1 MTFTEADYW
10 QSIGDP
16 HSRQAELLEL
26 VRAER
31 RIAATAGRRFGKSWL
46 LSAWALWRTLKQE
59 QVWWIAPSHQ
69 LARVG
74 FEYVLSHA
82 RQLPTAIRK
91 QLSIKRSSPYEIGF
105 RSGLCQFL
113 SSDNEWQLQGRGLD
127 LIVIDEA
134 GEVDRLIY
142 IHDQYL
148 SPCLLDRAGSL
159 IAIGTP
165 RGRHTDYYQ
174 LCSRPEFV
182 RFVGSS
188 FDNPHISQDELE
200 RLSAELP
207 EQLKLQELE
216 GEFVDVTGRAFPD
229 IAIDLLD
236 VDNVDRSAVGIDW
249 GIWSPAA
256 AVLVV
261 RLHDGRY
268 YAMDEIYVADSNAHQ
283 FADMV
288 SELVR
293 NNNVSRC
300 DFIIDSSTF
309 NRTDGLV
316 SVAERF
322 RERQVPVLP
331 ATRDR
336 LGSLA
341 LLRQLMAERRL
352 IVSPAC
358 TNLLDELRS
367 AELIDGKGDFTGSD
381 HAIDALRYAI
391 AHLHQYPVRKQP
403 DTSPQAIWEHAV
415 RSARRQ
421 RVGVRYL

>member
-1 MTFTEADYW
+1 
-10 QSIGDP
+10 
-16 HSRQAELLEL
+16 
-26 VRAER
+26 
-31 RIAATAGRRFGKSWL
+31 
-46 LSAWALWRTLKQE
+46 
-59 QVWWIAPSHQ
+59 
-69 LARVG
+69 
-74 FEYVLSHA
+74 
-82 RQLPTAIRK
+82 
-91 QLSIKRSSPYEIGF
+91 
-105 RSGLCQFL
+105 
-113 SSDNEWQLQGRGLD
+113 LD
-127 LIVIDEA
+127 LIVVDEA
-134 GEVDRLIY
+134 GEVDNLLY

-188 FDNPHISQDELE
+188 FDNPYISKDELE

-216 GEFVDVTGRAFPD
+216 GEFVDLTGRAFPD
-229 IAIDLLD
+229 LSIDLIEQLD
-236 VDNVDRSAVGIDW
+236 IDRACVGLDW
-249 GIWSPAA
+249 GTFSPAA
-256 AVLVV
+256 AVLLV
-261 RLHDGRY
+261 RLKDGRY
-268 YAMDEIYVADSNAHQ
+268 YAVDEQYATDTNAHQ

-288 SELVR
+288 RGMCETNSIHR
-293 NNNVSRC
+293 S
-300 DFIIDSSTF
+300 DFVLDASCF

-322 RERQVPVLP
+322 RERGVPVQP

-367 AELIDGKGDFTGSD
+367 AELVDGRGDFSGSD

-391 AHLHQYPVRKQP
+391 AYLHQYPIKRVQ
-403 DTSPQAIWEHAV
+403 DTSPEAIWQHALKQ
-415 RSARRQ
+415 SRRQ
-421 RVGVRYL
+421 RVGAKYL

>member
-1 MTFTEADYW
+1 MTFDEFDYW
-10 QSIGDP
+10 QSIGEP
-16 HSRQAELLEL
+16 HPRQSELLEL
-26 VRAER
+26 ARSCR
-31 RIAATAGRRFGKSWL
+31 RVAATAGRRFGKSWL
-46 LSAWALWRTLKQE
+46 LSAWVLWRTLKGE
-59 QVWWIAPSHQ
+59 QCWWIAPSHQ

-82 RQLPTAIRK
+82 RQLPTPIRK
-91 QLSIKRSSPYEIGF
+91 QLVIKRSSPYEIGF

-142 IHDQYL
+142 MHDQYL

-174 LCSRPEFV
+174 LCSRPEFI

-188 FDNPHISQDELE
+188 YDNPYINKDELE

-236 VDNVDRSAVGIDW
+236 VDNVERAAVGIDW

-256 AVLVV
+256 AVLVI
-261 RLHDGRY
+261 RLKDGRY
-268 YAMDEIYVADSNAHQ
+268 YAADERYATDTNAHQ
-283 FADMV
+283 FADLIKDMAQDV
-288 SELVR
+288 G
-293 NNNVSRC
+293 RC

-322 RERQVPVLP
+322 RERGVDVRP

-341 LLRQLMAERRL
+341 LLRQLMAERKL
-352 IVSPAC
+352 IISPAC
-358 TNLLDELRS
+358 VSLLDELRS
-367 AELIDGKGDFTGSD
+367 AELIDGRGDFSGSD

-391 AHLHQYPVRKQP
+391 AHLHQYPIKRTVDATP
-403 DTSPQAIWEHAV
+403 EAIWQHAV

-421 RVGVRYL
+421 RLGAKYL

>member
-1 MTFTEADYW
+1 MTFDEFDYW

-16 HSRQAELLEL
+16 HPRQAELLEL
-26 VRAER
+26 ARSCR
-31 RIAATAGRRFGKSWL
+31 RVAATAGRRFGKSWL
-46 LSAWALWRTLKQE
+46 LSAWVLWRVLKQE
-59 QVWWIAPSHQ
+59 QCWWVAPSHQ

-74 FEYVLSHA
+74 FEYVLQHA
-82 RQLPTAIRK
+82 RQLPAAIRK
-91 QLSIKRSSPYEIGF
+91 QLGIKRSSPYEIGF

-127 LIVIDEA
+127 LIIVDEA
-134 GEVDRLIY
+134 GEVDNLLY

-148 SPCLLDRAGSL
+148 SPCLLDRGGSL

-188 FDNPHISQDELE
+188 YDNPYINKDELE

-236 VDNVDRSAVGIDW
+236 VDNVERAAVGIDW

-256 AVLVV
+256 AVLVI
-261 RLHDGRY
+261 RLKDGRY
-268 YAMDEIYVADSNAHQ
+268 YAADERYATDTNAHQ
-283 FADMV
+283 FADLIKDMAQDV
-288 SELVR
+288 G
-293 NNNVSRC
+293 RC

-322 RERQVPVLP
+322 RERGVDVRP

-341 LLRQLMAERRL
+341 LLRQLMAERKL
-352 IVSPAC
+352 VISPAC

-367 AELIDGKGDFTGSD
+367 AELIDGRGDFTGSD

-391 AHLHQYPVRKQP
+391 AHLHQYPIKRTVDATP
-403 DTSPQAIWEHAV
+403 EAIWQHAV

-421 RVGVRYL
+421 RLGAKYL

>member
-1 MTFTEADYW
+1 MRYGEADYW
-10 QSIGDP
+10 KDIGCPHPRQS
-16 HSRQAELLEL
+16 ELLDL
-26 VRAER
+26 VRVSR
-31 RIAATAGRRFGKSWL
+31 RVAATAGRRFGKSWL

-59 QVWWIAPSHQ
+59 QVWWVAPSHQ

-82 RQLPTAIRK
+82 RHLPAPIRK
-91 QLSIKRSSPYEIGF
+91 HLGIKRSSPYEVGF
-105 RSGLCQFL
+105 RAGLCQFL

-134 GEVDRLIY
+134 GEIGNLLY

-159 IAIGTP
+159 IAVGTP
-165 RGRHTDYYQ
+165 RGKHTDYYQ

-188 FDNPHISQDELE
+188 FDNPFISKDELE
-200 RLSAELP
+200 TLASELP
-207 EQLKLQELE
+207 EQLRLQELQ

-229 IAIDLLD
+229 IAIDLIDQFD
-236 VDNVDRSAVGIDW
+236 VDRVCVGLDW
-249 GIWSPAA
+249 GTFAPAA
-256 AVLVV
+256 AVLVL
-261 RLHDGRY
+261 RLKDGRY
-268 YAMDEIYVADSNAHQ
+268 YAADERYATDTNAHQ

-288 SELVR
+288 RVMCES
-293 NNNVSRC
+293 NSIHRC
-300 DFIIDSSTF
+300 DFVLDASCF

-322 RERQVPVLP
+322 RERGVPVSP
-331 ATRDR
+331 STRDR

-352 IVSPAC
+352 VISPAC
-358 TNLLDELRS
+358 TSLLDELRS
-367 AELIDGKGDFTGSD
+367 AELIDGKGDFSGSD
-381 HAIDALRYAI
+381 HAIDALRYAV
-391 AHLHQYPVRKQP
+391 AHMHHYALRKEP
-403 DTSPQAIWEHAV
+403 DTTPEAIWQHALKQ
-415 RSARRQ
+415 ARRQ
-421 RVGVRYL
+421 RSGVSYL

>member
-1 MTFTEADYW
+1 MRYGEADYW
-10 QSIGDP
+10 KDIGCP
-16 HSRQAELLEL
+16 HPRQAELLEL
-26 VRAER
+26 ARSHR
-31 RIAATAGRRFGKSWL
+31 RVAATAGRRFGKSWL
-46 LSAWALWRTLKQE
+46 LSAWALWRTLKGE

-82 RQLPTAIRK
+82 RQLPSAIKRH
-91 QLSIKRSSPYEIGF
+91 LVIKRSSPYEIGF

-188 FDNPHISQDELE
+188 YDNPYISKDELE

-216 GEFVDVTGRAFPD
+216 GEFVDISGRAFPD
-229 IAIDLLD
+229 IAIDLIEDL
-236 VDNVDRSAVGIDW
+236 NIDRACCGLDW
-249 GIWSPAA
+249 GTWSPAA

-261 RLHDGRY
+261 RLPDGRY
-268 YAMDEIYVADSNAHQ
+268 YAMDERYGADLNAHQ

-288 SELVR
+288 R
-293 NNNVSRC
+293 DMAQGIRRC
-300 DFIIDSSTF
+300 DFVLDSACF

-322 RERQVPVLP
+322 RERGVKVRP

-367 AELIDGKGDFTGSD
+367 AELIDGRGDFTGSD
-381 HAIDALRYAI
+381 HAIDALRYAV
-391 AHLHQYPVRKQP
+391 AHLHQYPIKRAQ
-403 DTSPQAIWEHAV
+403 DTSPEAIWQHALKQ
-415 RSARRQ
+415 ARRQ
-421 RVGVRYL
+421 RVGAKYL

>member
-1 MTFTEADYW
+1 MKFSETDYW

-16 HSRQAELLEL
+16 HPRQAELLEL
-26 VRAER
+26 ARSHR
-31 RIAATAGRRFGKSWL
+31 RVAATAGRRFGKSWL
-46 LSAWALWRTLKQE
+46 LSAWVLWRVLKQE
-59 QVWWIAPSHQ
+59 QCWWVAPSHQ

-74 FEYVLSHA
+74 FEYVLQHA
-82 RQLPTAIRK
+82 RQLPAAIRK
-91 QLSIKRSSPYEIGF
+91 QLGIKRSSPYEIGF

-134 GEVDRLIY
+134 GEIDRLIWL
-142 IHDQYL
+142 HDQYL
-148 SPCLLDRAGSL
+148 SPCLLDRGGSL
-159 IAIGTP
+159 VCIGTP

-174 LCSRPEFV
+174 MCGRPEFV

-188 FDNPHISQDELE
+188 YDNPYINKDELE

-236 VDNVDRSAVGIDW
+236 VDNVERAAVGIDW

-256 AVLVV
+256 AVLVI
-261 RLHDGRY
+261 RLKDGRY
-268 YAMDEIYVADSNAHQ
+268 YAADERYATDTNAHQ
-283 FADMV
+283 FADLIKDMAQDV
-288 SELVR
+288 G
-293 NNNVSRC
+293 RC

-322 RERQVPVLP
+322 RERGVDVRP

-341 LLRQLMAERRL
+341 LLRQLMAERKL
-352 IVSPAC
+352 IISPAC
-358 TNLLDELRS
+358 VSLLDELRS
-367 AELIDGKGDFTGSD
+367 AELIDGRGDFSGSD

-391 AHLHQYPVRKQP
+391 AHLHQYPIKRTVDATP
-403 DTSPQAIWEHAV
+403 EAIWQHAV

-421 RVGVRYL
+421 RLGAKYL

>member
-1 MTFTEADYW
+1 MVFTERDYW
-10 QSIGDP
+10 QSIGAP
-16 HSRQAELLEL
+16 HPRQSELLDL
-26 VRAER
+26 VRVSR
-31 RIAATAGRRFGKSWL
+31 RVAATAGRRFGKSWL

-59 QVWWIAPSHQ
+59 QVWWVAPSHQ
-69 LARVG
+69 LARIG

-82 RQLPTAIRK
+82 RHLPAAIRK
-91 QLSIKRSSPYEIGF
+91 QLVIKRSSPYEVGF
-105 RSGLCQFL
+105 RAGLCQFL

-127 LIVIDEA
+127 LIVVDEA

-165 RGRHTDYYQ
+165 RGRHSDYFQ
-174 LCSRPEFV
+174 LCSRPEFI

-188 FDNPHISQDELE
+188 FDNPYISRDELE
-200 RLSAELP
+200 RLSSELP
-207 EQLKLQELE
+207 EPLRLQELG

-229 IAIDLLD
+229 ISIDLIEQFD
-236 VDNVDRSAVGIDW
+236 IDRVCCGLDW
-249 GIWSPAA
+249 GTFSPAA

-261 RLHDGRY
+261 RLPDGRY
-268 YAMDEIYVADSNAHQ
+268 YAVDEQYAADTNAHQ

-288 SELVR
+288 RDLCSS
-293 NNNVSRC
+293 NSVSKC
-300 DFIIDSSTF
+300 DFVLDSSCF

-322 RERQVPVLP
+322 RERQVPVSP

-341 LLRQLMAERRL
+341 LLRQLMAERKL
-352 IVSPAC
+352 VISPAC

-367 AELIDGKGDFTGSD
+367 AELIDGRGDFTGSD

-391 AHLHQYPVRKQP
+391 AHLHQYPVRRP
-403 DTSPQAIWEHAV
+403 ADTTPEAIWQHALKQ
-415 RSARRQ
+415 SRRQ
-421 RVGVRYL
+421 RVGAKYL

>member
-1 MTFTEADYW
+1 MKFTERDYW
-10 QSIGDP
+10 EAIGDP
-16 HSRQAELLEL
+16 HPRQAELLEL
-26 VRAER
+26 ARSHR
-31 RIAATAGRRFGKSWL
+31 RVAATAGRRFGKSWL
-46 LSAWALWRTLKQE
+46 LSAWALWRTLKGE

-82 RQLPTAIRK
+82 RQLPAPIRK
-91 QLSIKRSSPYEIGF
+91 HLGIKRSSPYEIGF
-105 RSGLCQFL
+105 RAGLCQFL

-127 LIVIDEA
+127 LIVVDEA
-134 GEVDRLIY
+134 GEIGNLIY
-142 IHDQYL
+142 LHDQYL

-174 LCSRPEFV
+174 LCSRPEFI

-188 FDNPHISQDELE
+188 YDNPYISKDELE

-207 EQLKLQELE
+207 EQLKQQELE
-216 GEFVDVTGRAFPD
+216 GEFVDLSGRAFPD
-229 IAIDLLD
+229 VVIDLIENPD
-236 VDNVDRSAVGIDW
+236 IDRSCCGLDW

-256 AVLVV
+256 AVLVL
-261 RLHDGRY
+261 RLKDGRY
-268 YAMDEIYVADSNAHQ
+268 YATDERYTSDTNAHQ
-283 FADMV
+283 FADLVNGMV
-288 SELVR
+288 QDVG
-293 NNNVSRC
+293 RC
-300 DFIIDSSTF
+300 DFVLDSSAF

-322 RERQVPVLP
+322 RERGVKVRP

-341 LLRQLMAERRL
+341 LLRQLMAERKL
-352 IVSPAC
+352 IISPAC
-358 TNLLDELRS
+358 TSLLDELRS
-367 AELIDGKGDFTGSD
+367 AELIDGKGDFSGSD

-391 AHLHQYPVRKQP
+391 AHLHQYPIKRAA
-403 DTSPQAIWEHAV
+403 DTTPEAIWQHALKQ
-415 RSARRQ
+415 SRRQ
-421 RVGVRYL
+421 RVGAKYL

>member
-1 MTFTEADYW
+1 MTFDESDYW
-10 QSIGDP
+10 QSIGEP
-16 HSRQAELLEL
+16 HPRQAELLEL
-26 VRAER
+26 ARSNR
-31 RIAATAGRRFGKSWL
+31 RVAATAGRRFGKSWL
-46 LSAWALWRTLKQE
+46 LSAWALWRTLKGE

-74 FEYVLSHA
+74 FEYALSHA
-82 RQLPTAIRK
+82 RQLPSAIKR
-91 QLSIKRSSPYEIGF
+91 QLSIRRSSPYEIGF

-127 LIVIDEA
+127 LIVVDEA

-148 SPCLLDRAGSL
+148 SPCLLDRSGSL
-159 IAIGTP
+159 ICIGTP

-174 LCSRPEFV
+174 LCSRPEFI

-188 FDNPHISQDELE
+188 FDNPHISRDELE

-216 GEFVDVTGRAFPD
+216 GEFVDLTGRAFPD
-229 IAIDLLD
+229 LAIELFEQFDI
-236 VDNVDRSAVGIDW
+236 DRACCGLDW
-249 GIWSPAA
+249 GTWSPAA

-261 RLHDGRY
+261 RLSDGRY
-268 YAMDEIYVADSNAHQ
+268 YAVDERYGSDLNAHQ
-283 FADMV
+283 FAD
-288 SELVR
+288 LVR
-293 NNNVSRC
+293 DLCESNSIHRS
-300 DFIIDSSTF
+300 DFVLDASCF

-322 RERQVPVLP
+322 RERGVDVRP

-352 IVSPAC
+352 IISPAC

-367 AELIDGKGDFTGSD
+367 AELIDGRGDFSGSD

-421 RVGVRYL
+421 RVGAKYL

>member
-1 MTFTEADYW
+1 MKFTETDYW
-10 QSIGDP
+10 NCIGAP
-16 HSRQAELLEL
+16 HPRQQELLDL

-31 RIAATAGRRFGKSWL
+31 RVAATAGRRFGKSWL
-46 LSAWALWRTLKQE
+46 LSAWVLWRVLKQE
-59 QVWWIAPSHQ
+59 QCWWVAPSHQ

-82 RQLPTAIRK
+82 RQLPAPIRK
-91 QLSIKRSSPYEIGF
+91 QLGIKRSSPYEISF

-127 LIVIDEA
+127 LIVVDEA
-134 GEVDRLIY
+134 GEIGNLIY

-148 SPCLLDRAGSL
+148 SPCLLDRAGSMIL
-159 IAIGTP
+159 IGTP

-188 FDNPHISQDELE
+188 FDNPHISRDELE

-207 EQLKLQELE
+207 EPLRLQELG
-216 GEFVDVTGRAFPD
+216 GEFVDLAGRAFPD
-229 IAIDLLD
+229 ISIDVIDDL
-236 VDNVDRSAVGIDW
+236 NIDRVCVGIDW
-249 GIWSPAA
+249 GTFSPAA

-261 RLHDGRY
+261 RLADGLY
-268 YAMDEIYVADSNAHQ
+268 YAVDERYGTDLNAHQ

-288 SELVR
+288 RDLCES
-293 NNNVSRC
+293 NSISRS
-300 DFIIDSSTF
+300 DFVLDASCF

-322 RERQVPVLP
+322 RERQVPVQP

-352 IVSPAC
+352 IISPAC
-358 TNLLDELRS
+358 VSLLDELRG
-367 AELIDGKGDFTGSD
+367 AELVDGRGDFSGSD
-381 HAIDALRYAI
+381 HAIDALRYAV
-391 AHLHQYPVRKQP
+391 AHLHQYPSKREP
-403 DTSPQAIWEHAV
+403 DTSPSAIWQHAL
-415 RSARRQ
+415 RQARRQ
-421 RVGVRYL
+421 RVGTRYL

>member
-1 MTFTEADYW
+1 MKFTEQDYW

-16 HSRQAELLEL
+16 HPRQSELLDL
-26 VRAER
+26 VRVSR
-31 RIAATAGRRFGKSWL
+31 RVAATAGRRFGKSWL
-46 LSAWALWRTLKQE
+46 LSAWTLWRTLKGE
-59 QVWWIAPSHQ
+59 QVWWVAPSHQ

-91 QLSIKRSSPYEIGF
+91 QLVIKRSSPYEIGF

-134 GEVDRLIY
+134 GEVDNLLY

-148 SPCLLDRAGSL
+148 SPCLLDRGGSL
-159 IAIGTP
+159 VCIGTP

-188 FDNPHISQDELE
+188 FDNPFISKDELE
-200 RLSAELP
+200 TLASELP
-207 EQLKLQELE
+207 EQLRLQELQ

-229 IAIDLLD
+229 IAIDLIEQLD
-236 VDNVDRSAVGIDW
+236 IDRTCVGLDW
-249 GIWSPAA
+249 GTWSPAA

-261 RLHDGRY
+261 RLSDGRY
-268 YAMDEIYVADSNAHQ
+268 YAVDERYGSDLNAHQ
-283 FADMV
+283 FAD
-288 SELVR
+288 LVR
-293 NNNVSRC
+293 DLCESNSIHRS
-300 DFIIDSSTF
+300 DFVLDASCF

-322 RERQVPVLP
+322 RERGVPVSP

-352 IVSPAC
+352 IISPAC

-367 AELIDGKGDFTGSD
+367 AELVDGRGDFSGSD
-381 HAIDALRYAI
+381 HAIDALRYAV
-391 AHLHQYPVRKQP
+391 AHLHQYPIKRAT
-403 DTSPQAIWEHAV
+403 DTSPQAVWEHAV

-421 RVGVRYL
+421 RAGAKYL

>member
-1 MTFTEADYW
+1 MKFTEQDYW

-16 HSRQAELLEL
+16 HPRQSELLDL
-26 VRAER
+26 VRVSR
-31 RIAATAGRRFGKSWL
+31 RVAATAGRRFGKSWL
-46 LSAWALWRTLKQE
+46 LSAWVLWRVLKQE
-59 QVWWIAPSHQ
+59 QCWWIAPSHQ

-82 RQLPTAIRK
+82 RQLPAPIRK
-91 QLSIKRSSPYEIGF
+91 QLVIKRSSPYEVSF
-105 RSGLCQFL
+105 RTGLCQFL
-113 SSDNEWQLQGRGLD
+113 SADNEWQLQGRGLD

-148 SPCLLDRAGSL
+148 SPCLLDRGGSL

-174 LCSRPEFV
+174 LCSRLEFI

-188 FDNPHISQDELE
+188 YDNPYISKDELE

-216 GEFVDVTGRAFPD
+216 GEFVDLSGRAFPD
-229 IAIDLLD
+229 VVIDLIENPD
-236 VDNVDRSAVGIDW
+236 IDRSCCGLDW

-256 AVLVV
+256 AVLVL
-261 RLHDGRY
+261 RLKDGRY
-268 YAMDEIYVADSNAHQ
+268 YATDERYTSDTNAHQ
-283 FADMV
+283 FADLVNGMV
-288 SELVR
+288 QDVG
-293 NNNVSRC
+293 RC
-300 DFIIDSSTF
+300 DFVLDSSAF

-322 RERQVPVLP
+322 RERGVPVSP

-341 LLRQLMAERRL
+341 LLRQLMAERKL
-352 IVSPAC
+352 VISPAC

-367 AELIDGKGDFTGSD
+367 AELIDGRGDFTGSD

-391 AHLHQYPVRKQP
+391 AHLHQYPVRRP
-403 DTSPQAIWEHAV
+403 ADTTPEAIWQHALKQ
-415 RSARRQ
+415 SRRQ
-421 RVGVRYL
+421 RVGAKYL

>member
-1 MTFTEADYW
+1 MTFDEFDYW

-16 HSRQAELLEL
+16 HPRQAELLEL
-26 VRAER
+26 ARSCR
-31 RIAATAGRRFGKSWL
+31 RVAATAGRRFGKSWL
-46 LSAWALWRTLKQE
+46 LSAWTLWRTLKQE
-59 QVWWIAPSHQ
+59 QVWWVAPSHQ

-74 FEYVLSHA
+74 FEYVLQHA
-82 RQLPTAIRK
+82 RQLPAAIRK
-91 QLSIKRSSPYEIGF
+91 QLGIKRSSPYEIGF

-127 LIVIDEA
+127 LIIVDEA
-134 GEVDRLIY
+134 GEVDNLLY

-148 SPCLLDRAGSL
+148 SPCLLDRGGSL

-188 FDNPHISQDELE
+188 YDNPYINKDELE

-207 EQLKLQELE
+207 EQLKLQELH

-236 VDNVDRSAVGIDW
+236 VDNVERAAVGIDW

-256 AVLVV
+256 AVLVI
-261 RLHDGRY
+261 RLKDGRY
-268 YAMDEIYVADSNAHQ
+268 YAADERYATDTNAHQ
-283 FADMV
+283 FADLIKDMAQDV
-288 SELVR
+288 G
-293 NNNVSRC
+293 RC

-322 RERQVPVLP
+322 RERGVDVRP

-341 LLRQLMAERRL
+341 LLWQLMAERKL
-352 IVSPAC
+352 VISPAC

-367 AELIDGKGDFTGSD
+367 AELIDGRGDFTGSD

-391 AHLHQYPVRKQP
+391 AHLHQYPIKRTVDATP
-403 DTSPQAIWEHAV
+403 EAIWQHAV

-421 RVGVRYL
+421 RLGAKYL

>member
-1 MTFTEADYW
+1 MRYSEPDYW
-10 QSIGDP
+10 KDIGCP
-16 HSRQAELLEL
+16 HPRQQELLEL
-26 VRAER
+26 ARTNR
-31 RIAATAGRRFGKSWL
+31 RVAATAGRRFGKSWL
-46 LSAWALWRTLKQE
+46 LSAWVLWRVLKSE
-59 QVWWIAPSHQ
+59 QCWWIAPSHQ
-69 LARVG
+69 LARIG
-74 FEYVLSHA
+74 FEYVLHHA
-82 RQLPTAIRK
+82 RRLPAPIRER
-91 QLSIKRSSPYEIGF
+91 LSIKRSSPYEIGF
-105 RSGLCQFL
+105 RAGLCHFL

-127 LIVIDEA
+127 LIVVDEA
-134 GEVDRLIY
+134 GEISNLIY

-174 LCSRPEFV
+174 LCSRPEFI

-188 FDNPHISQDELE
+188 YDNPYISKDELE

-229 IAIDLLD
+229 IAIDLIEELD
-236 VDNVDRSAVGIDW
+236 SDRACCGLDW
-249 GIWSPAA
+249 GTWSPAA

-261 RLHDGRY
+261 RLPDGRY
-268 YAMDEIYVADSNAHQ
+268 YVMDERYGADLNAHQ

-288 SELVR
+288 R
-293 NNNVSRC
+293 DMAQGIGRC
-300 DFIIDSSTF
+300 DFVLDSACF

-322 RERQVPVLP
+322 RERQVPVQP

-341 LLRQLMAERRL
+341 LLRQLMAERKL
-352 IVSPAC
+352 VISPAC

-367 AELIDGKGDFTGSD
+367 AELIDGRGDFSGSD

-421 RVGVRYL
+421 RLGAKYL

>member
-1 MTFTEADYW
+1 MTFDEFDYW

-16 HSRQAELLEL
+16 HPRQAELLEL
-26 VRAER
+26 ARSCR
-31 RIAATAGRRFGKSWL
+31 RVAATAGRRFGKSWL
-46 LSAWALWRTLKQE
+46 LSAWTLWRTLKQE
-59 QVWWIAPSHQ
+59 QVWWVAPSHQ

-74 FEYVLSHA
+74 FEYVLQHA
-82 RQLPTAIRK
+82 RQLPAAIRK
-91 QLSIKRSSPYEIGF
+91 QLGIKRSSPYEIGF

-127 LIVIDEA
+127 LIIVDEA
-134 GEVDRLIY
+134 GEVDNLLY

-148 SPCLLDRAGSL
+148 SPCLLDRGGSL

-188 FDNPHISQDELE
+188 YDNPYINKDELE

-207 EQLKLQELE
+207 EQLKLQELH

-236 VDNVDRSAVGIDW
+236 VDNVERAAVGIDW

-256 AVLVV
+256 AVLVI
-261 RLHDGRY
+261 RLKDGRY
-268 YAMDEIYVADSNAHQ
+268 YAADERYATDTNAHQ
-283 FADMV
+283 FADLIKDMAQDV
-288 SELVR
+288 G
-293 NNNVSRC
+293 RC

-322 RERQVPVLP
+322 RERGVDVRP

-341 LLRQLMAERRL
+341 LLRQLMAERKL
-352 IVSPAC
+352 VISPAC

-367 AELIDGKGDFTGSD
+367 AELIDGRGDFTGSD

-391 AHLHQYPVRKQP
+391 AHLHQYPIKRTVDATP
-403 DTSPQAIWEHAV
+403 EAIWQHAV

-421 RVGVRYL
+421 RLGAKYL

>member
-1 MTFTEADYW
+1 MTFDEFDYW

-16 HSRQAELLEL
+16 HPRQLELLEL
-26 VRAER
+26 ARSHR
-31 RIAATAGRRFGKSWL
+31 RVAATAGRRFGKSWL

-59 QVWWIAPSHQ
+59 QVWWVAPSHQ
-69 LARVG
+69 LARIG

-82 RQLPTAIRK
+82 RQLPAPIRK
-91 QLSIKRSSPYEIGF
+91 QLVIKRSSPYEIGF

-127 LIVIDEA
+127 LIVVDEA
-134 GEVDRLIY
+134 GEVDNLLY

-148 SPCLLDRAGSL
+148 SPCLLDRGGSL

-165 RGRHTDYYQ
+165 RGRHSDYYQ
-174 LCSRPEFV
+174 LCSRPEFI

-188 FDNPHISQDELE
+188 FDNPYISKDELE

-216 GEFVDVTGRAFPD
+216 GEFVDLTGRAFPD
-229 IAIDLLD
+229 IVIDLIEQFD
-236 VDNVDRSAVGIDW
+236 IDRVCCGLDW
-249 GIWSPAA
+249 GTFSPAA
-256 AVLVV
+256 AVLLV
-261 RLHDGRY
+261 RLKDGRY
-268 YAMDEIYVADSNAHQ
+268 YAVDERYATDTNAHQ

-288 SELVR
+288 RDLCESNSIE
-293 NNNVSRC
+293 RC
-300 DFIIDSSTF
+300 DFVLDASCF

-341 LLRQLMAERRL
+341 LLRQLMAERKL
-352 IVSPAC
+352 IISPAC
-358 TNLLDELRS
+358 TSLLDELRS
-367 AELIDGKGDFTGSD
+367 AELIDGRGDFTGSD

-391 AHLHQYPVRKQP
+391 AHLHQYPLRKEP
-403 DTSPQAIWEHAV
+403 DTSPEAIWQHAL

-421 RVGVRYL
+421 RVGTKYL

>member
-1 MTFTEADYW
+1 MKFTEQDYW

-16 HSRQAELLEL
+16 HPRQSELLDL
-26 VRAER
+26 VRVSR
-31 RIAATAGRRFGKSWL
+31 RVAATAGRRFGKSWL
-46 LSAWALWRTLKQE
+46 LSAWTLWRTLKGE
-59 QVWWIAPSHQ
+59 QVWWVAPSHQ

-91 QLSIKRSSPYEIGF
+91 QLVIKRSSPYEVSF
-105 RSGLCQFL
+105 RTGLCQFL

-134 GEVDRLIY
+134 GEIDNLIY
-142 IHDQYL
+142 LHDQYL
-148 SPCLLDRAGSL
+148 SPCLLDRGGSL

-165 RGRHTDYYQ
+165 RGKHTEYYK
-174 LCSRPEFV
+174 LSNRAEFV

-188 FDNPHISQDELE
+188 FDNPHISRDELE

-207 EQLKLQELE
+207 EQLKQQELE
-216 GEFVDVTGRAFPD
+216 GEFVDLSGRAFPD
-229 IAIDLLD
+229 VVIDLIENPD
-236 VDNVDRSAVGIDW
+236 IDRSCCGLDW

-256 AVLVV
+256 AVLVL
-261 RLHDGRY
+261 RLKDGRY
-268 YAMDEIYVADSNAHQ
+268 YATDERYTSDTNAHQ
-283 FADMV
+283 FADLVNGMV
-288 SELVR
+288 QDVG
-293 NNNVSRC
+293 RC
-300 DFIIDSSTF
+300 DFVLDSSAF

-322 RERQVPVLP
+322 RERGVKVRP

-341 LLRQLMAERRL
+341 LLRQLMAERKL
-352 IVSPAC
+352 IISPAC
-358 TNLLDELRS
+358 TSLLDELRS
-367 AELIDGKGDFTGSD
+367 AELIDGKGDFSGSD

-391 AHLHQYPVRKQP
+391 AHLHQYPIKRAA
-403 DTSPQAIWEHAV
+403 DTTPEAIWQHALKQ
-415 RSARRQ
+415 SRRQ
-421 RVGVRYL
+421 RVGAKYL

>member
-1 MTFTEADYW
+1 VKFSERDYW
-10 QSIGDP
+10 EAIGAPHPRQS
-16 HSRQAELLEL
+16 ELLEL
-26 VRAER
+26 ARSSR
-31 RIAATAGRRFGKSWL
+31 RVAATAGRRFGKSWL
-46 LSAWALWRTLKQE
+46 LSAWALWRTLKGE

-74 FEYVLSHA
+74 FEYALSHA
-82 RQLPTAIRK
+82 RQLPSAIKR
-91 QLSIKRSSPYEIGF
+91 QLSIRRSSPYEIGF

-127 LIVIDEA
+127 LIVVDEA

-148 SPCLLDRAGSL
+148 SPCLLDRSGSL
-159 IAIGTP
+159 ICIGTP

-174 LCSRPEFV
+174 LCSRPEFI

-188 FDNPHISQDELE
+188 FDNPHISRDELE

-216 GEFVDVTGRAFPD
+216 GEFVDVQGRAFPD
-229 IAIDLLD
+229 IAIDLIEQLD
-236 VDNVDRSAVGIDW
+236 IDRACVGLDW
-249 GIWSPAA
+249 GTWSPAA

-261 RLHDGRY
+261 RLSDGRY
-268 YAMDEIYVADSNAHQ
+268 YAVDEQYGADLNAHQ
-283 FADMV
+283 FAD
-288 SELVR
+288 LVR
-293 NNNVSRC
+293 DLCSRNNISKC
-300 DFIIDSSTF
+300 DFVLDSSCF
-309 NRTDGLV
+309 NRTDGLI

-322 RERQVPVLP
+322 RERGVPVSP

-352 IVSPAC
+352 IISPAC
-358 TNLLDELRS
+358 TSLLDELRS
-367 AELIDGKGDFTGSD
+367 AELIDGKGDFAGSD

-391 AHLHQYPVRKQP
+391 AHLHQYPIKRAA
-403 DTSPQAIWEHAV
+403 DTTPEAIWQHAL

-421 RVGVRYL
+421 RLGAKYL

>member
-1 MTFTEADYW
+1 MRYGEADYW
-10 QSIGDP
+10 KDIGCP
-16 HSRQAELLEL
+16 HPRQAELLEL
-26 VRAER
+26 ARSHR
-31 RIAATAGRRFGKSWL
+31 RVAATAGRRFGKSWL
-46 LSAWALWRTLKQE
+46 LSAWALWRTLKGE

-82 RQLPTAIRK
+82 RQLPSAIKRH
-91 QLSIKRSSPYEIGF
+91 LVIKRSSPYEIGF

-188 FDNPHISQDELE
+188 YDNPYISKDELE

-216 GEFVDVTGRAFPD
+216 GEFVDISGRAFPD
-229 IAIDLLD
+229 IAIDLIEDL
-236 VDNVDRSAVGIDW
+236 NIDRACCGLDW
-249 GIWSPAA
+249 GTWSPAA

-261 RLHDGRY
+261 RLPDGRY
-268 YAMDEIYVADSNAHQ
+268 YAMDERYGADLNAHQ

-288 SELVR
+288 R
-293 NNNVSRC
+293 DMAQGIRRC
-300 DFIIDSSTF
+300 DFVLDSACF

-322 RERQVPVLP
+322 RERGVPVSP

-367 AELIDGKGDFTGSD
+367 AELIDGRGDFTGSD
-381 HAIDALRYAI
+381 HAIDALRYAV
-391 AHLHQYPVRKQP
+391 AHLHQYPIKRAQ
-403 DTSPQAIWEHAV
+403 DTSPEAIWQHALKQ
-415 RSARRQ
+415 ARRQ
-421 RVGVRYL
+421 RVGAKYL

>member
-1 MTFTEADYW
+1 VKFTEQDYW

-16 HSRQAELLEL
+16 HPRQSELLEL
-26 VRAER
+26 ARSHR
-31 RIAATAGRRFGKSWL
+31 RVAATAGRRFGKSWL

-91 QLSIKRSSPYEIGF
+91 QLVIKRSSPYEIGF

-127 LIVIDEA
+127 LIIVDEA
-134 GEVDRLIY
+134 GEVDNLLY

-148 SPCLLDRAGSL
+148 SPCLLDRGGSL
-159 IAIGTP
+159 VCIGTP

-188 FDNPHISQDELE
+188 YDNPYINKDELE

-207 EQLKLQELE
+207 EQLKLQELH

-236 VDNVDRSAVGIDW
+236 VDNVERAAVGIDW

-256 AVLVV
+256 AVLVI
-261 RLHDGRY
+261 RLKDGRY
-268 YAMDEIYVADSNAHQ
+268 YAADERYATDTNAHQ
-283 FADMV
+283 FADLIKDMAQDV
-288 SELVR
+288 G
-293 NNNVSRC
+293 RC

-322 RERQVPVLP
+322 RERGVDVRP

-341 LLRQLMAERRL
+341 LLRQLMAERKL
-352 IVSPAC
+352 VISPAC

-367 AELIDGKGDFTGSD
+367 AELIDGRGDFTGSD

-391 AHLHQYPVRKQP
+391 AHLHQYPIKRTVDATP
-403 DTSPQAIWEHAV
+403 EAIWQHAV

-421 RVGVRYL
+421 RLGAKYL

>member
-1 MTFTEADYW
+1 MTFDESDYW

-16 HSRQAELLEL
+16 HPRQLELLEL
-26 VRAER
+26 TRTNR
-31 RIAATAGRRFGKSWL
+31 RVAATAGRRFGKSWL
-46 LSAWALWRTLKQE
+46 LSAWVLWRTLKGE
-59 QVWWIAPSHQ
+59 QVWWVAPSHQ

-74 FEYVLSHA
+74 FEYALSLA
-82 RQLPTAIRK
+82 RRLPTPIRER
-91 QLSIKRSSPYEIGF
+91 LIIKRSSPYEIGF

-127 LIVIDEA
+127 LIVVDEA
-134 GEVDRLIY
+134 GEIDNLIY
-142 IHDQYL
+142 LHDQYL

-159 IAIGTP
+159 ICIGTP
-165 RGRHTDYYQ
+165 RGRHTDYFQ
-174 LCSRPEFV
+174 LCGRPEFV

-188 FDNPHISQDELE
+188 YDNPYINKDELE

-207 EQLKLQELE
+207 EQLKLQELQ

-236 VDNVDRSAVGIDW
+236 VDNVERAAVGIDW

-316 SVAERF
+316 TVAERF
-322 RERQVPVLP
+322 RERGVPVLP

-341 LLRQLMAERRL
+341 LLRQLMAERKL
-352 IVSPAC
+352 VISPAC
-358 TNLLDELRS
+358 TSLLDELRS
-367 AELIDGKGDFTGSD
+367 AELIDGKGDFAGSD

-391 AHLHQYPVRKQP
+391 AHLHQYPLRKEP
-403 DTSPQAIWEHAV
+403 ETTPEAIWQHSV
-415 RSARRQ
+415 RVARRQ
-421 RVGVRYL
+421 RAGAKYL

>member
-1 MTFTEADYW
+1 VKFTEQDYW

-16 HSRQAELLEL
+16 HPRQSELLDL
-26 VRAER
+26 VRVSR
-31 RIAATAGRRFGKSWL
+31 RVAATAGRRFGKSWL
-46 LSAWALWRTLKQE
+46 LSAWVLWRVLKQE
-59 QVWWIAPSHQ
+59 QCWWIAPSHQ

-82 RQLPTAIRK
+82 RQLPAPIRK
-91 QLSIKRSSPYEIGF
+91 QLVIKRSSPYEVSF
-105 RSGLCQFL
+105 RTGLCQFL
-113 SSDNEWQLQGRGLD
+113 SADNEWQLQGRGLD

-148 SPCLLDRAGSL
+148 SPCLLDRGGSL

-174 LCSRPEFV
+174 LCSRLEFI

-188 FDNPHISQDELE
+188 YDNPYISKDELE

-216 GEFVDVTGRAFPD
+216 GEFVDLSGRAFPD
-229 IAIDLLD
+229 VVIDLIENPD
-236 VDNVDRSAVGIDW
+236 IDRSCCGLDW

-256 AVLVV
+256 AVLVL
-261 RLHDGRY
+261 RLKDGRY
-268 YAMDEIYVADSNAHQ
+268 YATDERYTSDTNAHQ
-283 FADMV
+283 FADLVNGMV
-288 SELVR
+288 QDVG
-293 NNNVSRC
+293 RC
-300 DFIIDSSTF
+300 DFVLDSSAF

-322 RERQVPVLP
+322 RERGVPVSP

-341 LLRQLMAERRL
+341 LLRQLMAERKL
-352 IVSPAC
+352 VISPAC

-367 AELIDGKGDFTGSD
+367 AELIDGRGDFTGSD

-391 AHLHQYPVRKQP
+391 AHLHQYPIKRTVDATP
-403 DTSPQAIWEHAV
+403 EAIWQHAV

-421 RVGVRYL
+421 RLGAKYL

>member
-1 MTFTEADYW
+1 MRFTERDFWEA
-10 QSIGDP
+10 IGDP
-16 HSRQAELLEL
+16 HPRQAELLEL
-26 VRAER
+26 ARSCR
-31 RIAATAGRRFGKSWL
+31 RVAATAGRRFGKSWL
-46 LSAWALWRTLKQE
+46 LSAWVLWRVLKQE
-59 QVWWIAPSHQ
+59 QCWWVAPSHQ

-74 FEYVLSHA
+74 FEYVLQHA
-82 RQLPTAIRK
+82 RQLPAAIRK
-91 QLSIKRSSPYEIGF
+91 QLGIKRSSPYEIGF

-134 GEVDRLIY
+134 GEIDRLIWL
-142 IHDQYL
+142 HDQYL
-148 SPCLLDRAGSL
+148 SPCLLDRGGSL
-159 IAIGTP
+159 VCIGTP

-188 FDNPHISQDELE
+188 YDNPYINKDELE
-200 RLSAELP
+200 LLSAELP

-236 VDNVDRSAVGIDW
+236 VDNVERAAVGIDW

-256 AVLVV
+256 AVLVI
-261 RLHDGRY
+261 RLKDGRY
-268 YAMDEIYVADSNAHQ
+268 YAADERYATDTNAHQ
-283 FADMV
+283 FADLIKDMAQDV
-288 SELVR
+288 G
-293 NNNVSRC
+293 RC

-322 RERQVPVLP
+322 RERGVDVRP

-341 LLRQLMAERRL
+341 LLRQLMSERRL
-352 IVSPAC
+352 VISPAC
-358 TNLLDELRS
+358 VSLLDELRS
-367 AELIDGKGDFTGSD
+367 AELIDGKGDFAGSD

-391 AHLHQYPVRKQP
+391 AHLHQYPIKRTVDATP
-403 DTSPQAIWEHAV
+403 EAIWQHAV

-421 RVGVRYL
+421 RLGAKYL

>member
-1 MTFTEADYW
+1 MKFTERDYW

-16 HSRQAELLEL
+16 HPRQSELLDL
-26 VRAER
+26 VRVSR
-31 RIAATAGRRFGKSWL
+31 RVAATAGRRFGKSWL
-46 LSAWALWRTLKQE
+46 LSAWTLWRTLKGE
-59 QVWWIAPSHQ
+59 QCWWIAPSHQ
-69 LARVG
+69 LARIG

-82 RQLPTAIRK
+82 RHLPMAIRK
-91 QLSIKRSSPYEIGF
+91 QLSIKRSSPYEVGF

-134 GEVDRLIY
+134 GEVDNLLY

-148 SPCLLDRAGSL
+148 SPCLLDRSGSL
-159 IAIGTP
+159 ICIGTP

-188 FDNPHISQDELE
+188 FDNPFISKDELE

-216 GEFVDVTGRAFPD
+216 GEFVDLSGRAFPD
-229 IAIDLLD
+229 LSIDLIEQFD
-236 VDNVDRSAVGIDW
+236 IDRACCGLDW
-249 GIWSPAA
+249 GTFSPAA

-261 RLHDGRY
+261 RLPDGRY
-268 YAMDEIYVADSNAHQ
+268 YAVDEQYAADTNAHQ

-288 SELVR
+288 HVMCES
-293 NNNVSRC
+293 NSIHRC
-300 DFIIDSSTF
+300 DFVLDASCF

-322 RERQVPVLP
+322 RERQVPVSP

-341 LLRQLMAERRL
+341 LLRQLMAERKL
-352 IVSPAC
+352 IISPAC
-358 TNLLDELRS
+358 VSLLDELRS
-367 AELIDGKGDFTGSD
+367 AELIDGHGDFAGSD

-391 AHLHQYPVRKQP
+391 AHLHQYPIKRAQ
-403 DTSPQAIWEHAV
+403 DTSPEAIWQHALKQ
-415 RSARRQ
+415 SRRQ
-421 RVGVRYL
+421 RVGAKYL

>member
-1 MTFTEADYW
+1 MRFTEQDYW

-16 HSRQAELLEL
+16 HPRQAELLEL
-26 VRAER
+26 ARSCR
-31 RIAATAGRRFGKSWL
+31 RVAATAGRRFGKSWL
-46 LSAWALWRTLKQE
+46 LSAWVLWRVLKQE
-59 QVWWIAPSHQ
+59 QCWWVAPSHQ

-74 FEYVLSHA
+74 FEYVLQHA
-82 RQLPTAIRK
+82 RQLPAAIRK
-91 QLSIKRSSPYEIGF
+91 QLGIKRSSPYEIGF

-134 GEVDRLIY
+134 GEIGNLLY

-174 LCSRPEFV
+174 LCGRPEFV

-188 FDNPHISQDELE
+188 YDNPYINKDELE

-207 EQLKLQELE
+207 EQLKLQELQ
-216 GEFVDVTGRAFPD
+216 GEFVDVQGRAFPD
-229 IAIDLLD
+229 LSIDLIEQFD
-236 VDNVDRSAVGIDW
+236 IDRACCGLDW
-249 GIWSPAA
+249 GTFSPAA

-261 RLHDGRY
+261 RLPDGRY
-268 YAMDEIYVADSNAHQ
+268 YAVDEQYAADTNAHQ

-288 SELVR
+288 RVMCES
-293 NNNVSRC
+293 NSIHRC
-300 DFIIDSSTF
+300 DFVLDASCF

-322 RERQVPVLP
+322 RERQVPVSP

-341 LLRQLMAERRL
+341 LLRQLMAERKL
-352 IVSPAC
+352 IISPAC
-358 TNLLDELRS
+358 VSLLDELRS
-367 AELIDGKGDFTGSD
+367 AELIDGRGDFSGSD

-391 AHLHQYPVRKQP
+391 AHLHQHPIRRP
-403 DTSPQAIWEHAV
+403 ADTTPEAIWQHALKQ
-415 RSARRQ
+415 SRRQ
-421 RVGVRYL
+421 RVGTKYL

>member
-26 VRAER
+26 ARSNR
-31 RIAATAGRRFGKSWL
+31 RVAATAGRRFGKSWL
-46 LSAWALWRTLKQE
+46 LSAWVLWRVLKQE
-59 QVWWIAPSHQ
+59 QCWWIAPSHQ
-69 LARVG
+69 LARIG

-82 RQLPTAIRK
+82 RQLPGSIRK

-127 LIVIDEA
+127 LIVVDEA
-134 GEVDRLIY
+134 GEISNLIY

-174 LCSRPEFV
+174 LCSRPEFI

-188 FDNPHISQDELE
+188 YDNPYISKDELE

-216 GEFVDVTGRAFPD
+216 GEFVDLSGRAFPD
-229 IAIDLLD
+229 VVIDLIENPD
-236 VDNVDRSAVGIDW
+236 IDRSCCGLDW

-256 AVLVV
+256 AVLVL
-261 RLHDGRY
+261 RLKDGRY
-268 YAMDEIYVADSNAHQ
+268 YATDERYTSDTNAHQ
-283 FADMV
+283 FADLVNGMV
-288 SELVR
+288 QDVG
-293 NNNVSRC
+293 RC
-300 DFIIDSSTF
+300 DFVLDSSAF

-322 RERQVPVLP
+322 RERGVKVRP

-352 IVSPAC
+352 VISPAC
-358 TNLLDELRS
+358 TSLLDELRN
-367 AELIDGKGDFTGSD
+367 AELVDGRGDFTGSD
-381 HAIDALRYAI
+381 HAIDALRYAV
-391 AHLHQYPVRKQP
+391 AHMHHYALRKEP
-403 DTSPQAIWEHAV
+403 ETTPEAIWQHALKQ
-415 RSARRQ
+415 SRRQ
-421 RVGVRYL
+421 RVGAKYL

>member
-1 MTFTEADYW
+1 MRYGEADYW
-10 QSIGDP
+10 KDIGCP
-16 HSRQAELLEL
+16 HPRQQELLDL
-26 VRAER
+26 VRVSR
-31 RIAATAGRRFGKSWL
+31 RVAATAGRRFGKSWL

-59 QVWWIAPSHQ
+59 QVWWVAPSHQ
-69 LARVG
+69 LARIG
-74 FEYVLSHA
+74 FEYVLQHA
-82 RQLPTAIRK
+82 RHLPAVIRK
-91 QLSIKRSSPYEIGF
+91 QLSIKRSSPYEVGF

-113 SSDNEWQLQGRGLD
+113 SADNEWQLQGRGLD
-127 LIVIDEA
+127 LIVVDEA
-134 GEVDRLIY
+134 GEIGNLIY
-142 IHDQYL
+142 LHDQYL

-188 FDNPHISQDELE
+188 YDNPFISRDELE
-200 RLSAELP
+200 TLASELP
-207 EQLKLQELE
+207 EQLRLQELQ
-216 GEFVDVTGRAFPD
+216 GEFVDISGRAFPD
-229 IAIDLLD
+229 IAIDLIEELD
-236 VDNVDRSAVGIDW
+236 IDRVCVGLDW
-249 GIWSPAA
+249 GTFAPAA

-261 RLHDGRY
+261 RLPDGRY
-268 YAMDEIYVADSNAHQ
+268 YAADEQYATDTNAHQ

-288 SELVR
+288 RDLCES
-293 NNNVSRC
+293 NSIHRC
-300 DFIIDSSTF
+300 DFVLDASCF

-352 IVSPAC
+352 IISPAC
-358 TNLLDELRS
+358 TSLLDELRS
-367 AELIDGKGDFTGSD
+367 AELIDGHGDFTGSD

-391 AHLHQYPVRKQP
+391 AHLHQYPLRKEP
-403 DTSPQAIWEHAV
+403 NTTPEAIWQHALKQ
-415 RSARRQ
+415 SRRQ

>member
-26 VRAER
+26 ARSSR
-31 RIAATAGRRFGKSWL
+31 RVAATAGRRFGKSWL
-46 LSAWALWRTLKQE
+46 LSAWALWRTLKGE

-82 RQLPTAIRK
+82 RQLPSAIKRH
-91 QLSIKRSSPYEIGF
+91 LVIKRSSPYEIGF

-127 LIVIDEA
+127 LIVVDEA
-134 GEVDRLIY
+134 GEIGNLIY
-142 IHDQYL
+142 LHDQYL

-174 LCSRPEFV
+174 LCGRPEFV
-182 RFVGSS
+182 RFTGSS
-188 FDNPHISQDELE
+188 FDNPYISKEELE
-200 RLSAELP
+200 TLASELP
-207 EQLKLQELE
+207 EPLKLQELM
-216 GEFVDVTGRAFPD
+216 GEFVDVQGRAFPD
-229 IAIDLLD
+229 LSIDLIEQFD
-236 VDNVDRSAVGIDW
+236 IDRACCGLDW

-268 YAMDEIYVADSNAHQ
+268 YSVDELYAADTNAHQ

-288 SELVR
+288 RELCVR
-293 NNNVSRC
+293 NGIQKC
-300 DFIIDSSTF
+300 DYIIDSSTF

-322 RERQVPVLP
+322 RERGVDVRP

-341 LLRQLMAERRL
+341 LLRQLMAERKL
-352 IVSPAC
+352 IISPAC
-358 TNLLDELRS
+358 TSLLDELRS
-367 AELIDGKGDFTGSD
+367 AELIGGKGDFSGSD
-381 HAIDALRYAI
+381 HAIDALRYAV
-391 AHLHQYPVRKQP
+391 AYLHQYPVRKEP
-403 DTSPQAIWEHAV
+403 DLLPEAIWQYALKQ
-415 RSARRQ
+415 ARRQ
-421 RVGVRYL
+421 RSGVSYL